1 MENAPARNRP
11 VMKLKTSH
19 NAARERVN
27 EVIVSGDILL
37 DKITGEY
44 YAAKTAGAF
53 SEEQHI
59 PQWKEQYVDWL
70 HKCLGSLQDIFPT
83 PQEAITL
90 KNVQGSGSLKGPMN
104 VKWTSLTTDIKA
116 KLSTLQSIIKSV
128 DEYSMGMAEELFIED
143 IDSFAKARDINP
155 RQVKQ
160 LLALNLSAD
169 QIQTFFEEILGEPL
183 RRPDEGDAATDIFAC
198 KVTIGGD
205 RARTALLLKGAG
217 TRGKL
222 TLKKC
227 GKNGEQIARLV
238 AVPAELYMLQHLDQ
252 IESRVIRELKTKIQS
267 LNGEGKQ
274 CRICVVDGMDT
285 ARIFLAYGKISL

>member
-1 MENAPARNRP
+1 MQNAPWANGA

-19 NAARERVN
+19 NAARERIN
-27 EVIVSGDILL
+27 DMIVSGNTLL
-37 DKITGEY
+37 DKVTGEY
-44 YAAKTAGAF
+44 YAEKTAGAF
-53 SEEQHI
+53 SEDQHI

-90 KNVQGSGSLKGPMN
+90 KNAQGSGSLKMN
-104 VKWTSLTTDIKA
+104 VKWASLTADIKA
-116 KLSTLQSIIKSV
+116 KLSTLEGIITSV
-128 DEYSMGMAEELFIED
+128 DSYSIEMTDELFIED

-155 RQVKQ
+155 RQVKR
-160 LLALNLSAD
+160 LLPLNLSVD
-169 QIQTFFEEILGEPL
+169 QVRTFLGEILGEPL
-183 RRPDEGDAATDIFAC
+183 RRPDEGDAATDIFAST
-198 KVTIGGD
+198 VTTGGN
-205 RARTALLLKGAG
+205 RARTALLLKGAT

-227 GKNGEQIARLV
+227 GKHGEQIARLV

-252 IESRVIRELKTKIQS
+252 IESRVIRELKTKIQL

-274 CRICVVDGMDT
+274 CRICLVDGMDT
-285 ARIFLAYGKISL
+285 ARILVAYGKISL

>member
-1 MENAPARNRP
+1 MRNAPWANGA

-19 NAARERVN
+19 NAARERIN
-27 EVIVSGDILL
+27 DMIVSGNNLL
-37 DKITGEY
+37 DKVTGEY
-44 YAAKTAGAF
+44 CAAKTAGAF
-53 SEEQHI
+53 SEDQHI

-90 KNVQGSGSLKGPMN
+90 KNAQGSGSLKMN
-104 VKWTSLTTDIKA
+104 VKWASLTADIKA
-116 KLSTLQSIIKSV
+116 KLSTLEGIITSV
-128 DEYSMGMAEELFIED
+128 DSYSIEMTDELFIED

-155 RQVKQ
+155 RQVKR
-160 LLALNLSAD
+160 LLPLNLSVD
-169 QIQTFFEEILGEPL
+169 QVRTFLEEILGEPL
-183 RRPDEGDAATDIFAC
+183 RRPDEGDAATDIFAST
-198 KVTIGGD
+198 VTTGGN
-205 RARTALLLKGAG
+205 RARTALLLKGAT

-227 GKNGEQIARLV
+227 GKHGEQIARLV

-252 IESRVIRELKTKIQS
+252 IESRVIRELKTKIQL

-274 CRICVVDGMDT
+274 CRICLVDGMDT
-285 ARIFLAYGKISL
+285 ARILVAYGKISL

>member
-1 MENAPARNRP
+1 MRNAPWANGA

-19 NAARERVN
+19 NAARERIN
-27 EVIVSGDILL
+27 ERIVSGNTLL
-37 DKITGEY
+37 DKVTGQY

-90 KNVQGSGSLKGPMN
+90 KNAQGSGSLKMN
-104 VKWTSLTTDIKA
+104 VKWASLTADIKA
-116 KLSTLQSIIKSV
+116 KLSTLESIIKSV
-128 DEYSMGMAEELFIED
+128 DSYSIEMTDELFIED

-155 RQVKQ
+155 RQVKR
-160 LLALNLSAD
+160 LLPLNLSGD
-169 QIQTFFEEILGEPL
+169 QVRTFLGEILGEPL
-183 RRPDEGDAATDIFAC
+183 RRPDGDAATDIFTST
-198 KVTIGGD
+198 VTTGGD
-205 RARTALLLKGAG
+205 RARTALLLKGA
-217 TRGKL
+217 TTTGKL

-227 GKNGEQIARLV
+227 GKRGEQIARLV

-274 CRICVVDGMDT
+274 CRICLVDGMDT
-285 ARIFLAYGKISL
+285 ARILVAYGKISL

>member
-1 MENAPARNRP
+1 MRNAPWANGA

-19 NAARERVN
+19 NAARERIN
-27 EVIVSGDILL
+27 DMIVSGNTLL
-37 DKITGEY
+37 DKVTGEY
-44 YAAKTAGAF
+44 YAEKTAGAF
-53 SEEQHI
+53 SEDQHI

-90 KNVQGSGSLKGPMN
+90 KNAQGSGSLKMN
-104 VKWTSLTTDIKA
+104 VKWASLTADIKA
-116 KLSTLQSIIKSV
+116 KLSTLEGIITSV
-128 DEYSMGMAEELFIED
+128 DSYSIEMTDELFIED

-155 RQVKQ
+155 RQVKR
-160 LLALNLSAD
+160 LLPLNLSVD
-169 QIQTFFEEILGEPL
+169 QVRTFLGEILGEPL
-183 RRPDEGDAATDIFAC
+183 RRPDEGDAATDIFAST
-198 KVTIGGD
+198 VTTGGN
-205 RARTALLLKGAG
+205 RARTALLLKGAT

-227 GKNGEQIARLV
+227 GKHGEQIARLV

-252 IESRVIRELKTKIQS
+252 IESRVIRELKTKIQL

-274 CRICVVDGMDT
+274 CRICLVDGMDT
-285 ARIFLAYGKISL
+285 ARILVAYGKISL

>member
-1 MENAPARNRP
+1 
-11 VMKLKTSH
+11 MKLKTSH
-19 NAARERVN
+19 NAARERIN
-27 EVIVSGDILL
+27 ERIVSGNTLL
-37 DKITGEY
+37 DKVTGQY

-90 KNVQGSGSLKGPMN
+90 KNAQGSGSLKMN
-104 VKWTSLTTDIKA
+104 VKWASLTADIKA
-116 KLSTLQSIIKSV
+116 KLSTLEGIITSV
-128 DEYSMGMAEELFIED
+128 DSYSIEMTDELFIED

-155 RQVKQ
+155 RQVER
-160 LLALNLSAD
+160 LLPLNLSVD
-169 QIQTFFEEILGEPL
+169 QVRTFLGEILGEPL
-183 RRPDEGDAATDIFAC
+183 RRPDEGDAATDIFAST
-198 KVTIGGD
+198 VTTGGN
-205 RARTALLLKGAG
+205 RARTALLLKGAT

-227 GKNGEQIARLV
+227 GKHGEQIARLV

-252 IESRVIRELKTKIQS
+252 IESRVIRELKTKIQL

-274 CRICVVDGMDT
+274 CRICLVDGMDT
-285 ARIFLAYGKISL
+285 ARILVAYAKISL

>member
-1 MENAPARNRP
+1 
-11 VMKLKTSH
+11 MKLKTSH
-19 NAARERVN
+19 NAARERLD
-27 EVIVSGDILL
+27 EMIVSGNTLL
-37 DKITGEY
+37 DKVTGEY

-83 PQEAITL
+83 PQQAITL
-90 KNVQGSGSLKGPMN
+90 NNAQGSGPLKMN
-104 VKWTSLTTDIKA
+104 VKWASLTADIKA
-116 KLSTLQSIIKSV
+116 KLSTLESTVKSV
-128 DEYSMGMAEELFIED
+128 DDYSIEMTDELFIED

-155 RQVKQ
+155 RQVKR
-160 LLALNLSAD
+160 LLPLNLSAD
-169 QIQTFFEEILGEPL
+169 QVRTFFGEILGEPL
-183 RRPDEGDAATDIFAC
+183 RRPDEEDAATDIFTST
-198 KVTIGGD
+198 VRTGGD
-205 RARTALLLKGAG
+205 RARAALLLKGAT

-227 GKNGEQIARLV
+227 GKRGEQIARLV

-252 IESRVIRELKTKIQS
+252 IETPVIRELKTKIQS

-274 CRICVVDGMDT
+274 CRICLVDGMDT
-285 ARIFLAYGKISL
+285 ARILVAYGKISL

>member
-1 MENAPARNRP
+1 
-11 VMKLKTSH
+11 MKLKTSH
-19 NAARERVN
+19 NAARERIN
-27 EVIVSGDILL
+27 ERIVSGNTLL
-37 DKITGEY
+37 DKVTGQY

-90 KNVQGSGSLKGPMN
+90 KNAQGSGSLKMN
-104 VKWTSLTTDIKA
+104 AKWASLTADIKA
-116 KLSTLQSIIKSV
+116 KLSTLESIIKSV
-128 DEYSMGMAEELFIED
+128 DSYSIEMTDELFIED

-155 RQVKQ
+155 RQVKR
-160 LLALNLSAD
+160 LLPLNLSGD
-169 QIQTFFEEILGEPL
+169 QVRTFLGEILGEPL
-183 RRPDEGDAATDIFAC
+183 RRPDGDAATDIFTST
-198 KVTIGGD
+198 VTTGGD
-205 RARTALLLKGAG
+205 RARTALLLKGA
-217 TRGKL
+217 TTTGKL

-227 GKNGEQIARLV
+227 GKHGEQIARLV

-274 CRICVVDGMDT
+274 CRICLVDGMDT
-285 ARIFLAYGKISL
+285 ARILVAYGKISL

>member
-1 MENAPARNRP
+1 MRNAPWANGA

-19 NAARERVN
+19 NAARERIN
-27 EVIVSGDILL
+27 DMIVSGNNLL
-37 DKITGEY
+37 DKVTGEY
-44 YAAKTAGAF
+44 CAAKTAGAF
-53 SEEQHI
+53 SEDQHI

-90 KNVQGSGSLKGPMN
+90 KNAQGSGSLKMN
-104 VKWTSLTTDIKA
+104 VKWASLTANIKA
-116 KLSTLQSIIKSV
+116 KLSTLEGIITSV
-128 DEYSMGMAEELFIED
+128 DSYSIEMTDELFIED

-155 RQVKQ
+155 RQVKR
-160 LLALNLSAD
+160 LLPLNLSVD
-169 QIQTFFEEILGEPL
+169 QVRTFLEEILGEPL
-183 RRPDEGDAATDIFAC
+183 RRPDEGDAATDIFAST
-198 KVTIGGD
+198 VTTGGN
-205 RARTALLLKGAG
+205 RARTALLLKGAT

-227 GKNGEQIARLV
+227 GKHGEQIARLV

-252 IESRVIRELKTKIQS
+252 IESRVIRELKTKIQL

-274 CRICVVDGMDT
+274 CRICLVDGMDT
-285 ARIFLAYGKISL
+285 ARILVAYGKISL

>member
-1 MENAPARNRP
+1 
-11 VMKLKTSH
+11 MKLKTSH
-19 NAARERVN
+19 NAARERIN
-27 EVIVSGDILL
+27 ERIVSGNTLL
-37 DKITGEY
+37 DKVTGQY

-90 KNVQGSGSLKGPMN
+90 KNAQGSGSLKMN
-104 VKWTSLTTDIKA
+104 VKWASLTADIKA
-116 KLSTLQSIIKSV
+116 KLSTLESTIKSV
-128 DEYSMGMAEELFIED
+128 DDYSIEMTDELFIED

-155 RQVKQ
+155 RQVKR
-160 LLALNLSAD
+160 LLPLNLSVD
-169 QIQTFFEEILGEPL
+169 QVRTFLGEILGEPL
-183 RRPDEGDAATDIFAC
+183 RRPDEGDAATDIFAST
-198 KVTIGGD
+198 VTTGGN
-205 RARTALLLKGAG
+205 RARTALLLKGA
-217 TRGKL
+217 TTTGKL

-227 GKNGEQIARLV
+227 GKRGEQIARLV

-274 CRICVVDGMDT
+274 CRICLVDGMDT
-285 ARIFLAYGKISL
+285 ARILVAYGKISL

>member
-1 MENAPARNRP
+1 MRNAPWANGA

-19 NAARERVN
+19 NAARERIN
-27 EVIVSGDILL
+27 DMIVSGNTLL
-37 DKITGEY
+37 DKVTGEY
-44 YAAKTAGAF
+44 CAAKTAGAF
-53 SEEQHI
+53 SEDQHI

-90 KNVQGSGSLKGPMN
+90 KNAQGSGSLKMN
-104 VKWTSLTTDIKA
+104 VKWASLTADIKA
-116 KLSTLQSIIKSV
+116 KLSTLERIITSV
-128 DEYSMGMAEELFIED
+128 DSYSIEMTDELFIED

-155 RQVKQ
+155 RQVKR
-160 LLALNLSAD
+160 LLPLNLSVD
-169 QIQTFFEEILGEPL
+169 QVRTFLGEILGEPL
-183 RRPDEGDAATDIFAC
+183 RMPDEGDAATDIFAST
-198 KVTIGGD
+198 VTTGGN
-205 RARTALLLKGAG
+205 RARTALLLKGAT

-227 GKNGEQIARLV
+227 GKHGEQIARLV

-252 IESRVIRELKTKIQS
+252 IESRVIRELKTKIQL

-274 CRICVVDGMDT
+274 CRICLVDGMDT
-285 ARIFLAYGKISL
+285 ARILVAYGKISL

>member
-1 MENAPARNRP
+1 MRNAPWANGA

-19 NAARERVN
+19 NAARERIN
-27 EVIVSGDILL
+27 DMIVSGNTLL
-37 DKITGEY
+37 DKVTGEY

-90 KNVQGSGSLKGPMN
+90 KNAQGSGSLKMN
-104 VKWTSLTTDIKA
+104 GKWASLTADIKA
-116 KLSTLQSIIKSV
+116 KLSTLESIIKSV
-128 DEYSMGMAEELFIED
+128 DSYSIEMTDELFIED

-155 RQVKQ
+155 RQVKR
-160 LLALNLSAD
+160 LLPLNLSVD
-169 QIQTFFEEILGEPL
+169 QVRTFLGEILGEPL
-183 RRPDEGDAATDIFAC
+183 RRPDEGDAATDIFTST
-198 KVTIGGD
+198 VTTGCD
-205 RARTALLLKGAG
+205 RARTALLLKGAT

-227 GKNGEQIARLV
+227 GKHGEQIARLV

-252 IESRVIRELKTKIQS
+252 IESGVIRELKTKIQS

-274 CRICVVDGMDT
+274 CRICLVDGMDT
-285 ARIFLAYGKISL
+285 ARILVAYGKISL